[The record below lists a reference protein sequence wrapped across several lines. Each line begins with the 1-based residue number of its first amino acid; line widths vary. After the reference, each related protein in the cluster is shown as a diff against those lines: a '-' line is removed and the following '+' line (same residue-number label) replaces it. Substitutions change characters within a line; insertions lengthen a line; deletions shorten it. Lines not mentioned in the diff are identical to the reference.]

1 MDISVSESFFFK
13 FFSEASCFESLIVL
27 LNIHCFW
34 ILNRISFSL
43 GSVVVN
49 LLEDGQHVDDIAN
62 LFSKL
67 LPCCSLL
74 RNELDDLSFSE
85 SLEDASNKLI
95 LYMMLSKL
103 NQLILFFLL

>member
-27 LNIHCFW
+27 LNIHCFR
-34 ILNRISFSL
+34 ILHRISFSL